1 MKGCAIKFG
10 RWEEEKETEEAVCGL
25 PQMSGEEKV
34 KRRITLG
41 QILWSVAN

>member
-1 MKGCAIKFG
+1 MIKFG

-25 PQMSGEEKV
+25 PQMSGEERVTRKDQA
-34 KRRITLG
+34 LC